1 MDLFLFRTVAPMVVT
16 IAFVLAFL
24 VVAPLLL
31 YLIARWRAARDTSP
45 DPQLGLK
52 FALHYFAMAAFQVL
66 LAGASLLIYNLI
78 SPGTAEK
85 GTSGYRIAMG
95 LIIPAGLVLAAHVGL
110 LKRTTDDALPGVRRL
125 FWGYN
130 MLVTGMLA
138 FVALVVG
145 FQALFAKGSTFGMGH
160 FAGSMVVVYGAAWAI
175 VGFKFGQMVLDGGP
189 SGGGSAMI
197 EPTASPAI
205 PTPPAQSHTGLP
217 ALGGGSFPPIDP
229 R

>member
-1 MDLFLFRTVAPMVVT
+1 MVVT
-16 IAFVLAFL
+16 IAFVVAFL
-24 VVAPLLL
+24 VLAPLIL
-31 YLIARWRAARDTSP
+31 YLIARARAARDPIP

-52 FALHYFAMAAFQVL
+52 FALHYFAMSSFQVL
-66 LAGASLLIYNLI
+66 LAGGSLLIYNLI

-138 FVALVVG
+138 FVALLLG
-145 FQALFAKGSTFGMGH
+145 FQALFAKGTTFGLGH

-175 VGFKFGQMVLDGGP
+175 VGFKFGQMVLGGP
-189 SGGGSAMI
+189 SGGGTSAGMMI
-197 EPTASPAI
+197 DPTAAPPVY

-217 ALGGGSFPPIDP
+217 ALGGGSFPPIDQ